1 MESCPDLSPRARNP
15 DRRSLRAGGADV
27 SATAENE
34 CALPQKGA
42 LLPPRAFDA
51 LNNAHPS
58 RGGQSIVQSS
68 RIQMLIS
75 SQNTLT
81 DAARNILP
89 AI

>member
-1 MESCPDLSPRARNP
+1 MSW
-15 DRRSLRAGGADV
+15 LRQR
-27 SATAENE
+27 ENE
-34 CALPQKGA
+34 CALPQKEA

-51 LNNAHPS
+51 LNNAHPC
-58 RGGQSIVQSS
+58 RGEQPIVQSS

-81 DAARNILP
+81 DAAKNNLP